1 MPSSPTLKLISPPWA
16 RTSIRGP
23 CARLQRP
30 FRALV
35 GQSSPLF
42 LVNGNHEQAAA
53 ANLDGTPLPF
63 VGPLRDYYAWTWGD
77 VLILFMV

>member
-1 MPSSPTLKLISPPWA
+1 M
-16 RTSIRGP
+16 
-23 CARLQRP
+23 
-30 FRALV
+30 V